1 MNAFVITHPRART
14 IDLWR
19 GVAWLCVLWLAC
31 ATGCIGTME
40 TRFRVRDPNAVTLR
54 LLSSAGTYEE
64 VVAERP
70 QSEAVVHKSV
80 LGTWI
85 AARHTDQL
93 QLTQRT
99 PFVPGT
105 SYGARLMTSGWVG
118 TFPQLA
124 SELFDPSADTWRIY
138 DTVPRL
144 PQSCAQR
151 GDLASNTPIETTR
164 CPATH
169 FTIEL
174 ETPTRN
180 VIQIEQ
186 RERVNRGIGF
196 APLTLGLLYG
206 ALGYWMSTSDSPWIR
221 VPGYVS
227 LGIGITTASVGAG
240 VALVGLVRP
249 ARNEDITLQA
259 ATP

>member
-1 MNAFVITHPRART
+1 MLAQRLVRT
-14 IDLWR
+14 VALRR
-19 GVAWLCVLWLAC
+19 GVAWLGVLHLAC
-31 ATGCIGTME
+31 ATGCIGTIE

-54 LLSSAGTYEE
+54 LLSSAGDYEE
-64 VVAERP
+64 VVTERP
-70 QSEAVVHKSV
+70 RSEAVVHESV

-85 AARHTDQL
+85 AARHGDRL
-93 QLTQRT
+93 QLTQRS

-118 TFPQLA
+118 TFPKLA
-124 SELFDPSADTWRIY
+124 SELFDPSATAWRVY

-151 GDLASNTPIETTR
+151 GDLASNAPIEPTR

-169 FTIEL
+169 FTIQL
-174 ETPTRN
+174 ETPTHN

-196 APLTLGLLYG
+196 APLALGLLYG

-227 LGIGITTASVGAG
+227 LGIGITTAGVGAG
-240 VALVGLVRP
+240 VVAVGLVRP
-249 ARNEDITLQA
+249 ARNRDITLHP